1 MRHPPARNVQG
12 EGLRAAARL
21 SRRVARREERRG
33 RVLMD
38 LQLAGKT
45 ALVTGASAGIGRA
58 IATELGKEGVKLII
72 TGRRAAELETL
83 AQEIAA
89 SGGVRPGIVAHDAMD
104 AGYVDAIVRRCDAML
119 GTVDILMNNAGGS
132 RAFGKDATDEQW
144 NEAVTLNFTRHRQ
157 LTLRLLPGM
166 QAKQWGRVVYITGKQ
181 APDGANAAFSATA
194 ALTAFS
200 QGRSP
205 EEANPATHV
214 TCIPP
219 TTTLCHPRRPNCC

>member
-89 SGGVRPGIVAHDAMD
+89 TGGLPPPIVAPHPMHASH
-104 AGYVDAIVRRCDAML
+104 AAAIL
-119 GTVDILMNNAGGS
+119 
-132 RAFGKDATDEQW
+132 
-144 NEAVTLNFTRHRQ
+144 
-157 LTLRLLPGM
+157 
-166 QAKQWGRVVYITGKQ
+166 
-181 APDGANAAFSATA
+181 
-194 ALTAFS
+194 
-200 QGRSP
+200 
-205 EEANPATHV
+205 
-214 TCIPP
+214 
-219 TTTLCHPRRPNCC
+219 